1 MAVNKKIRQFF
12 FPSVTPKFLIRVL
25 FVTLSAYLFFNYICI
40 PLHIKGYS
48 MEPTYHNGG
57 INFCWRLRYLF
68 SKPKRC
74 DVIVVRFAGNRVMLL
89 KRVVALEDEQIE
101 FRNGKLFVDGK
112 QMDEPYVRY
121 PCDWNLLPRQVEKDC
136 IYVVGD
142 NRNMPI
148 ENHHFG
154 QVTLKRV
161 AGVPLW

>member
-48 MEPTYHNGG
+48 MEPTYHDGG

-68 SKPKRC
+68 SKPKRY
-74 DVIVVRFAGNRVMLL
+74 DVIVIRFAGNRVMLL
-89 KRVVALEDEQIE
+89 KRVVALEGEQIE

-161 AGVPLW
+161 VGVPLW

>member
-57 INFCWRLRYLF
+57 VNFCWRLRYLF
-68 SKPKRC
+68 SKPKRYN
-74 DVIVVRFAGNRVMLL
+74 VIIVRFAGNRVMLL
-89 KRVVALEDEQIE
+89 KRVVALEGEQIE

-112 QMDEPYVRY
+112 QMDEPYLRY

-161 AGVPLW
+161 VGVPLW